1 MQEEAAM
8 GKLWQIWPLEM
19 SDPTCRSERALSM
32 VSTLSS
38 APCLAPHPAI
48 VGKSSRVQAVVGYP
62 WLYLHGLVTLA
73 LTGSALMWE
82 MVVKFATVNCPKLTL
97 GHPGPWSISVMAL

>member
-1 MQEEAAM
+1 MQEEAPM

-19 SDPTCRSERALSM
+19 SDPTRRSERALSM
-32 VSTLSS
+32 LSTLSS

-62 WLYLHGLVTLA
+62 GCTSMGL
-73 LTGSALMWE
+73 SHW
-82 MVVKFATVNCPKLTL
+82 
-97 GHPGPWSISVMAL
+97 H